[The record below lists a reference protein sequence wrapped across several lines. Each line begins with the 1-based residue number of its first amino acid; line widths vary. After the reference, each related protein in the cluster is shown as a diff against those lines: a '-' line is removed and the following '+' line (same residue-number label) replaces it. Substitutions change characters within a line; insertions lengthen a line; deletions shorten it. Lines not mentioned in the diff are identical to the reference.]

1 LKLKTSIKITNEYKK
16 VKRLLND
23 GTPVVFVTGKA
34 GTGKSTLIQHLRDTI
49 KGNCVVLAPTGVA
62 AMNIQGATIHSF
74 FRFPP
79 RTLVAS
85 DAKEIAY
92 SRPYEK
98 LDLLIIDE
106 VSMVRAD
113 VLDAIDR
120 FLRLNGPHKGLP
132 FGGVQVLFVG
142 DLHQLPPVV
151 ASKEDAHYFAT
162 EYASP
167 FFFSAHAFAQAEV
180 RAVELTRIFRQKD
193 RKFIDILNS
202 VRLGSPASDV
212 LDELNARVTPAVD
225 SGRET
230 VLSTT
235 NLIADRINKRH
246 LAALPSDAEMYVG
259 ALDGEFNIRN
269 DRLPAPM
276 ELLLKPEA
284 RVMFTR
290 NDPDGRWVNGSLAVV
305 EELTKKSIRVVMDE
319 NGETVDVE
327 KMLWET
333 YRYEFDEDEEVHIP
347 LVTGSYKQLPLTHAW
362 AITIHKSQG
371 KTLSAARIDLGH
383 RAFAPGQVYVAL
395 SRCRRLKDLSLSRP
409 IIPRDVFC
417 DERVKAFYA
426 TMLEEPEV
434 SSAGENSLP

>member
-1 LKLKTSIKITNEYKK
+1 MKLKTRIEITDEYKK
-16 VKRLLND
+16 VKRLLGS
-23 GTPVVFVTGKA
+23 GTPVVFLTGQA
-34 GTGKSTLIQHLRDTI
+34 GTGKSTLIRHLRSTI

-92 SRPYEK
+92 SRPYET

-120 FLRLNGPHKGLP
+120 FLRLNGPHRGLP

-151 ASKEDAHYFAT
+151 ASEEDAHFFGT
-162 EYASP
+162 EYESP

-180 RAVELTRIFRQKD
+180 RAVELTHIFRQKD
-193 RKFIDILNS
+193 KKFINILNS
-202 VRLGSPASDV
+202 VRLGCPDEDL
-212 LDELNARVTPAVD
+212 LDELNARVTPIVD
-225 SGRET
+225 SDRET

-246 LAALPSDAEMYVG
+246 LAALPSGAEMYVG
-259 ALDGEFNIRN
+259 VLEGSFKITN
-269 DRLPAPM
+269 DRLPSPM
-276 ELLLKPEA
+276 ELLLKPDA

-305 EELTKKSIRVVMDE
+305 KELTKKLIRVVLDE
-319 NGETVDVE
+319 NGETVDVD
-327 KMLWET
+327 KTTWET
-333 YRYEFDEDEEVHIP
+333 YRYEFDEDEGMHIP
-347 LVTGSYKQLPLTHAW
+347 LVTGSFKQLPLTHAW

-426 TMLEEPEV
+426 AMLGR
-434 SSAGENSLP
+434 SGD